1 LVRVRQSLTSEERGR
16 SPINFHA
23 DVTHPLEV
31 AVVKHDCGPIA
42 CQPNIAFDSGTEF
55 DRGLESRKA
64 VFRNSG
70 TMESAVGKPEGS
82 GVERISL

>member
-1 LVRVRQSLTSEERGR
+1 MVSVRQSLTNDERGR

-23 DVTHPLEV
+23 DVTHSLEV
-31 AVVKHDCGPIA
+31 AVVKHDCRTIA

-55 DRGLESRKA
+55 DRGLESREA

-70 TMESAVGKPEGS
+70 AMESPVGKPEWS